1 MFRGVGF
8 GLVVVAIGG
17 LAATVVPAS
26 RRGEGLAL
34 LGVSSNLPA
43 VVGLPLGVVL
53 VDEIGFSGVFAVGA
67 ITALAGA
74 TIALAAPSLRIEQAW
89 STPLGPVLRLSQ
101 LRRSAVVF
109 LGMAAGST
117 CSARSCPPRRPAST
131 PTPLLPR
138 CCSSPGLPL

>member
-1 MFRGVGF
+1 M
-8 GLVVVAIGG
+8 
-17 LAATVVPAS
+17 
-26 RRGEGLAL
+26 AL

-53 VDEIGFSGVFAVGA
+53 IDEIGFSGVFAVGA

-74 TIALAAPSLRIEQAW
+74 MIALAAPSLRVGQAG

-109 LGMAAGST
+109 LGMAAGS
-117 CSARSCPPRRPAST
+117 SLLGSFLQKW
-131 PTPLLPR
+131 LLPR
-138 CCSSPGLPL
+138 LGSLASTALDEKRLCVRGWA